1 MRYEKVK
8 PCPFCGCPSVTV
20 KAISGYYRAKC
31 NGCES
36 ELVMVE
42 VKKKHSN
49 DGINEPLEI
58 IMEVFMYKI
67 TATIEKEGGT
77 PTNWT
82 RYSKTKLTKS
92 ECEKMLSGKKEAGVS
107 REQKV
112 KLINF
117 NCEQLQSS

>member
-1 MRYEKVK
+1 
-8 PCPFCGCPSVTV
+8 
-20 KAISGYYRAKC
+20 
-31 NGCES
+31 
-36 ELVMVE
+36 MVE

-49 DGINEPLEI
+49 DEINEPLEI

-82 RYSKTKLTKS
+82 RYSKSKLTKS
-92 ECEKMLSGKKEAGVS
+92 ECEKILSGKKEAGVS

-117 NCEQLQSS
+117 NCEKLQSSRIALYSN

>member
-31 NGCES
+31 NGCNP
-36 ELVMVE
+36 ELAIVE
-42 VKKKHSN
+42 VKKKHSK
-49 DGINEPLEI
+49 DGINELLEI

-77 PTNWT
+77 PANWT

-117 NCEQLQSS
+117 NCEKLQSS

>member
-1 MRYEKVK
+1 
-8 PCPFCGCPSVTV
+8 
-20 KAISGYYRAKC
+20 
-31 NGCES
+31 
-36 ELVMVE
+36 MVE

-49 DGINEPLEI
+49 DEINEPLEI

-82 RYSKTKLTKS
+82 RYSKSKLTKS
-92 ECEKMLSGKKEAGVS
+92 ECEKMLSGKIS

-117 NCEQLQSS
+117 NCEKLQSSRIALYSN

>member
-1 MRYEKVK
+1 
-8 PCPFCGCPSVTV
+8 
-20 KAISGYYRAKC
+20 
-31 NGCES
+31 
-36 ELVMVE
+36 MVE
-42 VKKKHSN
+42 VKKKRSK

-77 PTNWT
+77 STNWT
-82 RYSKTKLTKS
+82 RYSKSKLTKS

-112 KLINF
+112 KMINF
-117 NCEQLQSS
+117 NCEKLQSSRIALYSN